1 MDRLVEMHRPIVQY
15 LASHAGGAPP
25 CSFLDY
31 GFGSGTFLRQVAA
44 SGHRA
49 FGADISP
56 QNVAQ
61 LAEASLREGLSI
73 EVVSLSS
80 GGLGDLGQ
88 AHFDVVTLFQVIE
101 HVPEPLALLRSLS
114 RYQQNG
120 GVVYIECPNDASV
133 LSRAKAFIQRL
144 SRHGTRWRS
153 MKYPEHLHG
162 FNRKALSALLRAAG
176 YEVVAC
182 GDYGHCDGTHQVEGV
197 YWWPPFRENPA
208 WYRPYGFSRSLI
220 QLADSTM
227 SRAFGSGS
235 GLYAVGAVVRDR

>member
-1 MDRLVEMHRPIVQY
+1 MDRLVEMHRPIVEY
-15 LASHAGGAPP
+15 LASHARGTPP
-25 CSFLDY
+25 YSFLDY

-61 LAEASLREGLSI
+61 LAERSLRDGLSMGI
-73 EVVSLSS
+73 VDLSS
-80 GGLGDLGQ
+80 GNLDDLGQ
-88 AHFDVVTLFQVIE
+88 SHFDIVTLFQVIE
-101 HVPEPLALLRSLS
+101 HVPEPLALLRALS
-114 RYQQNG
+114 RHQQEG
-120 GVVYIECPNDASV
+120 GVIYIECPNDASV
-133 LSRAKAFIQRL
+133 LSRVKTFIQRL
-144 SRHGTRWRS
+144 SPNGTKWRS

-162 FNRKALSALLRAAG
+162 FNKKALGALLAAAG

-182 GDYGHCDGTHQVEGV
+182 GDYSHSDGMHQVEGV

-235 GLYAVGAVVRDR
+235 GLYAVGALVRNR